1 MNIKYLVASP
11 GRTGSIFVAHTIA
24 QSLGYKVVFDNNLL
38 ITPAPKNNIPVI
50 YHSHDVTLQFDED
63 IIVIQPYRKNIFNAI
78 VSAVISEE
86 YREWNNYTG
95 NKQPF
100 VADLE
105 IFKEQYI
112 WHRYWDKMFTRSTKY
127 NNRINLCFDDFIGD
141 SQKVCLSLNIPLTSY
156 TSIISPYKNNVL
168 NITELEE
175 YYKQLEQEF
184 TADIPELFKEI
195 NSKKIIKNTYE
206 QK

>member
-1 MNIKYLVASP
+1 MNIKYLIASP

-24 QSLGYKVVFDNNLL
+24 RSLGYEVVFDSNLL
-38 ITPAPKNNIPVI
+38 ITPAPENNTPVV
-50 YHSHDVTLQFDED
+50 YHSHDATLQFDKD

-78 VSAVISEE
+78 ISAVISEE
-86 YREWNNYTG
+86 YREWNIYTG
-95 NKQPF
+95 NKLPF

-112 WHRYWDKMFTRSTKY
+112 WHRYWNKMFTQSTKY

-141 SQKVCLSLNIPLTSY
+141 SQKICSSLNIPLTSY
-156 TSIISPYKNNVL
+156 TSTMSPYKNNVL
-168 NITELEE
+168 NVIELEE
-175 YYKQLEQEF
+175 YYKQLEKEF
-184 TADIPELFKEI
+184 TNNIPELFKEI
-195 NSKKIIKNTYE
+195 HSKKIIKNIYE